1 MSSTDPQYVT
11 IDTVV
16 PAVLGIVLMI
26 LIWAAL
32 RSMLVLSSEDSM
44 LGVHIPRI
52 KRLNPVV
59 LAAKSDFKKAN
70 TRVLLLFSIALLVAL
85 GQEAH
90 RLVLWGCAVLPVL
103 QICAGLLFWA
113 RGRRAI
119 RQERRLSRWWE
130 IGDDNA
136 DFADTVSA
144 SESARQ
150 QYAHYQQQPGTVPRS
165 FDQLVYP
172 KPAGWLFILAYGVV
186 VAAGVVLWWNTDVH
200 SGRELWQ
207 IYGTPFCAALLALVA
222 FVASY
227 WLSFYNPSAPGGR
240 RGPELIVC
248 MARLQ
253 RGIALLT
260 LIALIVVNV
269 GVITPAIPGLAD
281 YAGMLGP
288 LRGAGWV
295 CAAIVFAVDIL
306 WPALT
311 LLKLRKKAAEKQRS

>member
-1 MSSTDPQYVT
+1 MSSTDPQYIA

-26 LIWAAL
+26 LIWSTL
-32 RSMLVLSSEDSM
+32 RSMLVLSSENRM
-44 LGVHIPRI
+44 LGVRIPRI

-70 TRVLLLFSIALLVAL
+70 TRVLLLFAIAVLIALAQ
-85 GQEAH
+85 GAH
-90 RLVLWGCAVLPVL
+90 RLVVWGCVALPVL
-103 QICAGLLFWA
+103 QICAGLWFWA
-113 RGRRAI
+113 KGRRAI

-130 IGDDNA
+130 IGDENA
-136 DFADTVSA
+136 DFADAESA
-144 SESARQ
+144 SESARK

-172 KPAGWLFILAYGVV
+172 KSAGWLFILAYGVV
-186 VAAGVVLWWNTDVH
+186 VAAGVVVWWNTDVH

-207 IYGTPFCAALLALVA
+207 VYRTPFCAALLALVA

-227 WLSFYNPSAPGGR
+227 WLSFYNPSAPGQR

-260 LIALIVVNV
+260 LIGLIVVNV
-269 GVITPAIPGLAD
+269 GVITPVVPALSD
-281 YAGMLGP
+281 YADMLGI
-288 LRGAGWV
+288 LRVAGWV
-295 CAAIVFAVDIL
+295 CAAVVAAVDIL

-311 LLKLRKKAAEKQRS
+311 LLRLRQKAAESQRS

>member
-1 MSSTDPQYVT
+1 MSSTDPQHVA

-26 LIWAAL
+26 LIWATL
-32 RSMLVLSSEDSM
+32 RSMLVLSSEDRM
-44 LGVHIPRI
+44 LGVRIPRI

-70 TRVLLLFSIALLVAL
+70 TRVLLLFAIAVLVAL
-85 GQEAH
+85 GQGAH
-90 RLVLWGCAVLPVL
+90 RLVLWGCVVLPGI
-103 QICAGLLFWA
+103 QICAGLWFWV

-130 IGDDNA
+130 IGDEDA
-136 DFADTVSA
+136 DFADTASA

-172 KPAGWLFILAYGVV
+172 KTAGWLFIFAYGVV

-200 SGRELWQ
+200 SGRELGQ
-207 IYGTPFCAALLALVA
+207 VYRTPLFAALLALVA
-222 FVASY
+222 FVVSY
-227 WLSFYNPSAPGGR
+227 WLSFYNPSAPGQP
-240 RGPELIVC
+240 RGPELIAC

-260 LIALIVVNV
+260 LIGLIVVNV
-269 GVITPAIPGLAD
+269 GVITPAVPELAE
-281 YAGMLGP
+281 YAGMVGT
-288 LRGAGWV
+288 LRAAGWV
-295 CAAIVFAVDIL
+295 CAAVVLAVDIL

-311 LLKLRKKAAEKQRS
+311 LLRLRKNAVAKKYS